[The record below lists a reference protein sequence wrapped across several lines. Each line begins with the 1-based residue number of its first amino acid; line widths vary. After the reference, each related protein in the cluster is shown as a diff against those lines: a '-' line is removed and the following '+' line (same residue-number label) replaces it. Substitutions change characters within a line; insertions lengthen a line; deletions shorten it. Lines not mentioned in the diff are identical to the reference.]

1 MRQRISNHKRN
12 SKSLLSI
19 TIEQI
24 KKDLNEEYNETP
36 VRSIKKKQKQKK
48 VNKKNFTY
56 LKPENEKTN
65 NENNEN
71 INYNNINYLKIK
83 NKKSINMEINNS
95 NYNQKNTRDKNKYN
109 NYYQSSSDQNNNYLK
124 YHNESILQNQIKDL
138 KIKSQNMK
146 DKLIIFLKL
155 MKKYS
160 SKLTTL
166 AKSNSRNNN
175 TKEKKSVIDNEIKS
189 TLSQLNKML
198 NNPKLNEDIF
208 EIQDISNNNISLNN
222 DEILNLTIPQN
233 TNYNIITTNPT
244 LSNNNKNDEDI
255 NTNLI
260 NSNII
265 ATEVNSGENEN
276 IKKQYAKDI
285 EGLIEKYEE
294 KINLLN
300 SENDSLKRNN
310 IEQNNYVNSLIFE
323 VNELKNKLKQEKQ
336 NYENNLIKLNND
348 SINLQKKVDTLQDEN
363 NILKKNCVELSQNFT
378 KLNNF
383 EKNDININNS
393 INIEKELEHKNNV
406 IKYLEGLLRTS
417 GINTSNYNYMINTN
431 RSKNFENRNENNIK
445 FSKTKNELEYN
456 INEKNDEYNK
466 QYFTFYN
473 MNPKS
478 INSFSEIKNSRENS
492 GLYSPKII
500 QQEIDDIDKEIVDL
514 QKQLKKL
521 LNE

>member
-1 MRQRISNHKRN
+1 
-12 SKSLLSI
+12 
-19 TIEQI
+19 
-24 KKDLNEEYNETP
+24 
-36 VRSIKKKQKQKK
+36 
-48 VNKKNFTY
+48 
-56 LKPENEKTN
+56 
-65 NENNEN
+65 
-71 INYNNINYLKIK
+71 
-83 NKKSINMEINNS
+83 
-95 NYNQKNTRDKNKYN
+95 
-109 NYYQSSSDQNNNYLK
+109 
-124 YHNESILQNQIKDL
+124 
-138 KIKSQNMK
+138 
-146 DKLIIFLKL
+146 
-155 MKKYS
+155 
-160 SKLTTL
+160 
-166 AKSNSRNNN
+166 
-175 TKEKKSVIDNEIKS
+175 
-189 TLSQLNKML
+189 
-198 NNPKLNEDIF
+198 
-208 EIQDISNNNISLNN
+208 
-222 DEILNLTIPQN
+222 
-233 TNYNIITTNPT
+233 
-244 LSNNNKNDEDI
+244 
-255 NTNLI
+255 
-260 NSNII
+260 
-265 ATEVNSGENEN
+265 
-276 IKKQYAKDI
+276 
-285 EGLIEKYEE
+285 
-294 KINLLN
+294 
-300 SENDSLKRNN
+300 LKRNN

-514 QKQLKKL
+514 QKQLKQL
-521 LNE
+521 LDE

>member
-1 MRQRISNHKRN
+1 MRIF
-12 SKSLLSI
+12 SK
-19 TIEQI
+19 
-24 KKDLNEEYNETP
+24 
-36 VRSIKKKQKQKK
+36 
-48 VNKKNFTY
+48 F
-56 LKPENEKTN
+56 
-65 NENNEN
+65 
-71 INYNNINYLKIK
+71 KI
-83 NKKSINMEINNS
+83 
-95 NYNQKNTRDKNKYN
+95 YR
-109 NYYQSSSDQNNNYLK
+109 
-124 YHNESILQNQIKDL
+124 
-138 KIKSQNMK
+138 
-146 DKLIIFLKL
+146 
-155 MKKYS
+155 
-160 SKLTTL
+160 
-166 AKSNSRNNN
+166 
-175 TKEKKSVIDNEIKS
+175 
-189 TLSQLNKML
+189 
-198 NNPKLNEDIF
+198 
-208 EIQDISNNNISLNN
+208 LNN
-222 DEILNLTIPQN
+222 DEMLNLTIPQN

-276 IKKQYAKDI
+276 IKKEYAKDI

-492 GLYSPKII
+492 NLYSPKII